1 MNQNLV
7 EIIGNFCSGTIYHY
21 VLHNHTIFST
31 FFKDVF
37 LFSLVSVGGGQG
49 GSVSTEAQRPE
60 EADKSPGAEVIGSCK
75 PPNLG
80 AENQTWSSG
89 RAARTFFF
97 WAIIQP
103 LPQLL
108 SLWQI

>member
-37 LFSLVSVGGGQG
+37 LFSLVSGGWGG

-75 PPNLG
+75 PNLG

-89 RAARTFFF
+89 REARTFFSG
-97 WAIIQP
+97 
-103 LPQLL
+103 L
-108 SLWQI
+108 SSSPFHNYLVYGRYK